1 MAVFLLLGPE
11 EGEKAEFIKREKDKI
26 RSLYPDFEDYVFFGG
41 DEDGGGLSSALSQSS
56 LFSSYRFVV
65 LKHYENVK
73 KTDETYLALDDF
85 GSNAQDDCTL
95 IVTTTETSSANL
107 PKALVSL
114 AGKENT
120 IVFWEMFDNEKRR
133 WIREFSSKEG
143 YRITEDAIDE
153 ILSSVDNN
161 TQEMKNLVGSITN
174 FLKIQKSENKTIDL
188 ETIEAYSVRTKGEN
202 GYSLFRAIGEGN
214 LEKALL
220 SVQSILLNDSRDMI
234 PALSVLATSF
244 RRLEACITMRNDR
257 KSENEIFD
265 SVTFVSPYSSRPG
278 SKRNVGV
285 GGREKDL
292 YRKAMK
298 IYSLEDTGRIISLL
312 GRYDT
317 IIKSS
322 STDLLKLYAEKL
334 VYSIIVGRGKET
346 PLSLDPPK
354 LEKNYFV

>member
-73 KTDETYLALDDF
+73 KTDETYSSLDDF

-153 ILSSVDNN
+153 ILSSVENN
-161 TQEMKNLVGSITN
+161 TQEMKSLVGSITN

-257 KSENEIFD
+257 KSEKEIFD

-285 GGREKDL
+285 GAREKDL

-322 STDLLKLYAEKL
+322 SDLLKLYAEKL